1 MIVVISTL
9 FSLTQTIFIYIYE
22 MMFVCL
28 VGFNIFGTQ
37 TTGWIP
43 TKFGMRYP
51 LSPVGNLK
59 ILFWADPPSGG
70 IVLEKLNIWVYFNP
84 RFFAPFVNEK
94 P

>member
-1 MIVVISTL
+1 
-9 FSLTQTIFIYIYE
+9 

-70 IVLEKLNIWVYFNP
+70 IVLEKLNI
-84 RFFAPFVNEK
+84 
-94 P
+94 